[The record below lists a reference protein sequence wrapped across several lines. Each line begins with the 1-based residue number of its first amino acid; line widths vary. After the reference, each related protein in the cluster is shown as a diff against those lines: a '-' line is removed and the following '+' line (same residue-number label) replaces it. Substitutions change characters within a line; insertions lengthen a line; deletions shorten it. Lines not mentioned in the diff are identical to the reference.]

1 MARLVYSAITS
12 LDGYVADQEGDFSWS
27 APDEEVHAFVN
38 DLLRPVGTH
47 LYGRRMYEVL
57 VAWETM
63 PTGPD
68 APAVVRDF
76 AEIWRSA
83 DKVVFSTSLPAVT
96 SARTRLERHFDP
108 DAVRRLVAS
117 SDRDVSIGGPHLA
130 ARRST
135 PGSSTTCTCSG
146 ARSWSA
152 AARPRCPTG
161 SASTWSP
168 SPRTSSATASC
179 TCSTACGASRRRPT
193 PDEPPMF
200 TSHWTPNLST
210 TIPK

>member
-12 LDGYVADQEGDFSWS
+12 LDGYVADREGDFSWS

-96 SARTRLERHFDP
+96 SARTRLEQHFDP

-117 SDRDVSIGGPHLA
+117 SDRDVSIGGPQLA
-130 ARRST
+130 ARAFHA
-135 PGSSTTCTCSG
+135 GLVDDVHLF
-146 ARSWSA
+146 
-152 AARPRCPTG
+152 
-161 SASTWSP
+161 WSP
-168 SPRTSSATASC
+168 VLVGGGTPALPEGVRLDLEPVATHQFSN
-179 TCSTACGASRRRPT
+179 GVVHLQYRVRR
-193 PDEPPMF
+193 
-200 TSHWTPNLST
+200 
-210 TIPK
+210 

>member
-68 APAVVRDF
+68 EPAVVRDF
-76 AEIWRSA
+76 ARIWRSA
-83 DKVVFSTSLPAVT
+83 DKVVYSRTLPAVT
-96 SARTRLERHFDP
+96 SARTRLERDFDP

-117 SDRDVSIGGPHLA
+117 
-130 ARRST
+130 ARSGTSASAGRTSRRARSR

-161 SASTWSP
+161 SGSTWSP
-168 SPRTSSATASC
+168 SPRTEFAN
-179 TCSTACGASRRRPT
+179 GVVHLHYRVRRDVPT
-193 PDEPPMF
+193 DR
-200 TSHWTPNLST
+200 
-210 TIPK
+210 